1 MRSLNFW
8 VLPAVFL
15 AALLNAAKAGDWPAF
30 RGPDG
35 NGISVEKNV
44 PTEWGPKKNIKWRFK
59 LPGMGNSSPIVS
71 NGRVFLTCATEQG
84 SKRSL
89 FCFDRKSGE
98 ALWVKSVEF
107 NGNEATH
114 KTNPYAG
121 SSPVANGK
129 RVVVWHGN
137 AGLFCYDFA
146 GKELWQQNPGSVQ
159 HTWGYGS
166 SPIIH
171 GQKIIMNVGPGAET
185 ALVALDLN
193 SGDILWKTDEPGGA
207 NDRDDRGDGLNPGY
221 IGSWSTPVVTK
232 VEGEDQIVCIMPT
245 RVVGYE
251 PEDGQIIWSC
261 DGMPS
266 PRGNLVY
273 TSPIIS
279 SDLCVALGGFKG
291 PALAFKMG
299 GVGDITKSNRLWRE
313 AEKQPQRI
321 GSGVIL
327 GDHLFTANAGPGTA
341 QCIEVKTGKI
351 VWENRLGG
359 DCWGSLISVNGLLY
373 VTDQNGTTTVF
384 KPSTEKFD
392 LVADNRLNEPSNATP
407 AFSDGEIFIRTDQA
421 IYCISEK

>member
-1 MRSLNFW
+1 
-8 VLPAVFL
+8 
-15 AALLNAAKAGDWPAF
+15 
-30 RGPDG
+30 
-35 NGISVEKNV
+35 
-44 PTEWGPKKNIKWRFK
+44 
-59 LPGMGNSSPIVS
+59 
-71 NGRVFLTCATEQG
+71 
-84 SKRSL
+84 
-89 FCFDRKSGE
+89 
-98 ALWVKSVEF
+98 
-107 NGNEATH
+107 
-114 KTNPYAG
+114 
-121 SSPVANGK
+121 
-129 RVVVWHGN
+129 
-137 AGLFCYDFA
+137 
-146 GKELWQQNPGSVQ
+146 
-159 HTWGYGS
+159 
-166 SPIIH
+166 
-171 GQKIIMNVGPGAET
+171 MNVGPGAET

-207 NDRDDRGDGLNPGY
+207 NDRGDRGDGLNPGY